1 MKFNLSEITQLIRNR
16 RSVSPEQYSSRRV
29 HREQLELILTN
40 GTWAP
45 THGMTQPWRYKV
57 FMEDGMKKLSNFL
70 PDLYKNQTPPD
81 KFKEVKFE
89 RLKARLESVSAVIVL
104 CMERDK
110 SGKIPEME
118 EIEAVACS
126 VQNMMLTTVAYGLA
140 CYWST
145 PSFVYSD
152 AMKKFLGLDHGDK
165 CLGLF
170 YIGYPSGDAPQSHRK
185 PLEYVTEWITEA

>member
-1 MKFNLSEITQLIRNR
+1 M
-16 RSVSPEQYSSRRV
+16 SPEQYSARKV

-45 THGMTQPWRYKV
+45 NHGMTQPWRYKV
-57 FMEDGMKKLSNFL
+57 FLENGMKKLEEFL
-70 PDLYKNQTPPD
+70 PELYRKLTPTE
-81 KFKEVKFE
+81 KFKETKFE
-89 RLKARLESVSAVIVL
+89 RLKNRLNHVSAVVVICL
-104 CMERDK
+104 ERDK

-118 EIEAVACS
+118 EVEAVACS

-145 PSFVYSD
+145 PGFIYSSEIK
-152 AMKKFLGLDHGDK
+152 AFLGLEEQDK

-170 YIGYPSGDAPQSHRK
+170 YIGYPSGEWPQSPR
-185 PLEYVTEWITEA
+185 